1 MASTRR
7 MHAPKRRGVS
17 PRRPSMRNVGVVIL
31 TCRRRWR
38 RGWPRRRCLRLRR
51 LRHGWRGG
59 WRWFCCYRLR
69 LGLRFGSRL
78 LPMHFLL
85 RFGRRQRG
93 ELDNHRVGTQFRS
106 AVAHGHE
113 LEFFGVGL
121 IAGERERDGERLVG
135 RQCKRARRTAGFSAG
150 GLRFCTRRFGF
161 EANSIFRRLERE
173 GVFKI
178 R

>member
-7 MHAPKRRGVS
+7 MRAPKRRGVL
-17 PRRPSMRNVGVVIL
+17 PRRSSMRDVSVVNL
-31 TCRRRWR
+31 TCRRRWW
-38 RGWPRRRCLRLRR
+38 RGWPRRRCLRLQRWRHRR
-51 LRHGWRGG
+51 RRGWC
-59 WRWFCCYRLR
+59 WVCCYRLR

-85 RFGRRQRG
+85 GFGRRQRG
-93 ELDNHRVGTQFRS
+93 ELDKHRVGTQFRS

-121 IAGERERDGERLVG
+121 IAGERERDGERLIG
-135 RQCKRARRTAGFSAG
+135 RHSKRTWRTAGFSAG
-150 GLRFCTRRFGF
+150 GLRFCARRFGF
-161 EANSIFRRLERE
+161 EANGVFRRLERE

-178 R
+178 S